1 MPHTPGHVLPTT
13 PTTTTTTAKTFMDK
27 LADLFA
33 ETLRRRPVTQT
44 DDMDAGM
51 FNRMQDDYNQA
62 LRTLSSLINTN
73 MFSEAGQNVM
83 QGLQTQGQAMQAL
96 GNMAMPQMTPPAPPQ
111 TPQAPTMSPQSLAN
125 FGQRSTPPQQPQ
137 SYIPGM

>member
-33 ETLRRRPVTQT
+33 ETLGRGPVTQT

-73 MFSEAGQNVM
+73 MFMRRESRC
-83 QGLQTQGQAMQAL
+83 L
-96 GNMAMPQMTPPAPPQ
+96 
-111 TPQAPTMSPQSLAN
+111 
-125 FGQRSTPPQQPQ
+125 
-137 SYIPGM
+137 YIKLCF